1 MIAIARALQHDIG
14 EGGGRHDSLSVGTG
28 SGLVHGGKKRSGKV
42 GGIHGS
48 PAYRGPIGA
57 IGGHNRGMLAAP
69 RLVFVLAVGAV
80 LALTGCQPTGPSADG
95 LPTTGP
101 SDGPVT
107 SASPTSA
114 PLPTPTPSATIGLPI
129 SIGCSTLISAQVMYD
144 FNPNFGLLADTRP
157 AAGSLAAEAVAAD
170 GLFCQWV
177 NQTSGDTINVSV
189 ARLSSAGSAAR
200 QGALAGST
208 AVFGAPGYFAASG
221 GSGVAQA
228 FSGEYWIVAASPAFS
243 EAADAQALMS
253 AAITSLG

>member
-1 MIAIARALQHDIG
+1 MH
-14 EGGGRHDSLSVGTG
+14 S
-28 SGLVHGGKKRSGKV
+28 GKKRSGKV

-80 LALTGCQPTGPSADG
+80 LALTGCQPTDGSSANG

-114 PLPTPTPSATIGLPI
+114 PLPTPTPSATVSPPIG
-129 SIGCSTLISAQVMYD
+129 IGCSALISAQVMYD

-157 AAGSLAAEAVAAD
+157 AAGSLAAKAVAAG

-177 NQTSGDTINVSV
+177 NQTSRDTIDVSV
-189 ARLSSAGSAAR
+189 ARLSSADSAAR
-200 QGALAGST
+200 QDALTGST
-208 AVFGAPGYFAASG
+208 AAFGAPGYFAASG

-243 EAADAQALMS
+243 EAADAQPLMS